1 LNINQV
7 SGSRFQVS
15 GTSPESPETWNLEP
29 ETPYELGLVIEVVAP
44 SQEIADTVCALA
56 RSATLHQ
63 GYEGRLANAGN
74 LAFPYSPAEF
84 AAPEVYEFRVYHLM
98 RVDDPCAPFPISYQ
112 EV

>member
-1 LNINQV
+1 V
-7 SGSRFQVS
+7 A
-15 GTSPESPETWNLEP
+15 
-29 ETPYELGLVIEVVAP
+29 AP

-98 RVDDPCAPFPISYQ
+98 QVDDPCAPFPISYE
-112 EV
+112 EVGPT